1 MNEGDDD
8 ARTDPAARR
17 EATQELTPPEDPST
31 AAPTGLTGL
40 ARPAKASAPIVPGE
54 RYQLGA
60 TIGRGGMGEI
70 VAARDAQIGRDVA
83 IKRLHPERT
92 TPQTLARFLREARV
106 QGRLEHPAIPPVHE
120 LGVDAQGRP
129 FFAMKKLSGTTLSEI
144 VRNTQLRAK
153 FPRQHLLRAF
163 ADVCLAIELA
173 HTRGVLHRDLKPS
186 NVLLG
191 DFGEVYVLDWGV
203 AQVAG
208 ETEPEIPIPGFD
220 PVSSDQIT
228 AERGEPATVVDPPR
242 PSGGITTK
250 YERTETLELTDGG
263 GLQLTASDTTL
274 GTPGYMAPEQI
285 TRDRELDGRADV
297 YSLGCVL
304 YEILTGIP
312 LHPRGEDGLQS
323 ALHGVD
329 ARPSL
334 RVDDVPP
341 ELDALCVR
349 ATATER
355 DERIGSARE
364 LADAVLHFLDGDRDL
379 ALRRDLAEKH
389 LAAAVVALSGD
400 AAVRRRAPTSPPVPT
415 DEEGRR
421 RTAMR
426 EAGQA
431 LALDPTLLG
440 AAELVGRL
448 MLEPPRETPRAVAEE
463 LEMLDRSNAQR
474 QARIGLAVHLGF
486 VALAVVFYAF
496 GAHDPVHLGALAAL
510 SAINAAIDWT
520 GSRRVTQANT
530 VATIVFNLL
539 IIVLLARL
547 FSPFLIAPGVGA
559 VSLMAFASH
568 PAAANTRLFAGI
580 ATIGIVGVLL
590 VWFVELAGWATPTLS
605 TVGGTI
611 EMTSPIHGLA
621 TVPLLP
627 ALCLYSIVLV
637 IAAAALAGSVASAE
651 RATKRQMHIQAWQ
664 LRQLLSVPARGGV

>member
-1 MNEGDDD
+1 MNDGDDD
-8 ARTDPAARR
+8 ARTDPAPRLTD
-17 EATQELTPPEDPST
+17 ATEELTPPGDPSG
-31 AAPTGLTGL
+31 APTVRSGLS
-40 ARPAKASAPIVPGE
+40 RPPKASAPIVPGE

-70 VAARDAQIGRDVA
+70 IAARDTQIGRDVA

-92 TPQTLARFLREARV
+92 SPQTLARFLREARI

-120 LGVDAQGRP
+120 LGIDAQGRP
-129 FFAMKKLSGTTLSEI
+129 FFAMKKLAGTTLSDI
-144 VRNTQLRAK
+144 LRGADLRAK
-153 FPRQHLLRAF
+153 FPRLRLLRAF

-208 ETEPEIPIPGFD
+208 DTEPEIEIPGFD
-220 PVSSDQIT
+220 PISSDQVT
-228 AERGEPATVVDPPR
+228 AERGESTTVVDKPR
-242 PSGGITTK
+242 PSGGITAK
-250 YERTETLELTDGG
+250 YERTETLQLAPGG
-263 GLQLTASDTTL
+263 GLQLTASDMTL

-285 TRDRELDGRADV
+285 MRDRELDGRADV

-323 ALHGVD
+323 ALRGVD
-329 ARPSL
+329 ARPSA

-349 ATATER
+349 ATATDR
-355 DERIGSARE
+355 DQRISSARE
-364 LADAVLHFLDGDRDL
+364 LADAVLQFLDGDRDL

-389 LAAAVVALSGD
+389 LASAVVALSGD
-400 AAVRRRAPTSPPVPT
+400 PAVRTRAPTSPPVPS

-463 LEMLDRSNAQR
+463 LEIIDRSIAQR
-474 QARIGLAVHLGF
+474 QARIGMAVHIGF
-486 VALAVVFYAF
+486 ILLAILFYAL
-496 GAHDPVHLGALAAL
+496 GARDPVHLGALAAL
-510 SAINAAIDWT
+510 SAINVAIDWT
-520 GSRRVTQANT
+520 GARRVTRANT
-530 VATIVFNLL
+530 IGTIVCNLL
-539 IIVLLARL
+539 IVILLARL

-568 PAAANTRLFAGI
+568 PAAARTRLFAAV
-580 ATIGIVGVLL
+580 ATIGMLGVLA
-590 VWFVELAGWATPTLS
+590 VWFVEAVGWVTPTLS
-605 TVGGTI
+605 TEGSTI
-611 EMTSPIHGLA
+611 AMTSPIVGLEH
-621 TVPLLP
+621 VPLMP
-627 ALCLYSIVLV
+627 ALCLYSIVLIV
-637 IAAAALAGSVASAE
+637 FAATLAGSIANAE
-651 RATKRQMHIQAWQ
+651 RATKRHLHIQAWQ
-664 LRQLLSVPARGGV
+664 LRQLLSVPSRAGG